1 VGEWFQA
8 ISIYGITY
16 ALQHNL
22 MQPIL
27 WLFSLIDMLAS
38 KGLTEPSHFFAI

>member
-16 ALQHNL
+16 AVQHNL

-27 WLFSLIDMLAS
+27 WLFSLIYMLAS
-38 KGLTEPSHFFAI
+38 KGLNDKGCIAG